1 MIKSLSILLPSY
13 NNECVCFVKRLQEQ
27 AENIKDDDFKY
38 EIIVADDGSTDKS
51 IISRNSIINTIP
63 CCRYII
69 REHNSGRAV
78 IRNFLAQ
85 QAQYEYCLFLDS
97 DRNINNNNFIQN
109 YIGLTDISI
118 ACGGLHIPD
127 DDSQYAN
134 NIRYCME
141 RKYEKHN
148 TAKERQTKPYNNFN
162 TSNFI
167 VKREIILNIPFD
179 TRFRKYGY
187 EDVFWGKQLKEQ
199 NIPILHIDN
208 PILLDDL
215 ETNPEFI
222 SKMEE
227 GMDTL
232 YTFKED
238 LKGYSGVI
246 RMSEKL
252 ERMKF
257 KYTFHFIFN
266 IFRETIKRNLI
277 GNRPVIPLINIYK
290 LGVFV
295 NKDYRK

>member
-1 MIKSLSILLPSY
+1 MRPI
-13 NNECVCFVKRLQEQ
+13 
-27 AENIKDDDFKY
+27 
-38 EIIVADDGSTDKS
+38 
-51 IISRNSIINTIP
+51 
-63 CCRYII
+63 YII

-257 KYTFHFIFN
+257 KYSFHFIFN